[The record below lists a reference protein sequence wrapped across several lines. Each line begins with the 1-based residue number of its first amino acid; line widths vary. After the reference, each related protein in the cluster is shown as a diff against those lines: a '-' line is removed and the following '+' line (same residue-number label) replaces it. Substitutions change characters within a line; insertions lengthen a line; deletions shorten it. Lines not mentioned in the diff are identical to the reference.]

1 MKDEGHGEEYTID
14 LSDVTNP
21 CSCHQ
26 PKWQKLPCVHVIRVL
41 NWREEFWRVWEYA
54 GKEYTIGELEKT
66 CDYFEKEEFDFLVW
80 LHNLGAPE
88 KKKKKTKIFSR
99 SFKASNGRVT
109 SRIPST
115 GEFSVGVDSH
125 NDE

>member
-1 MKDEGHGEEYTID
+1 MAEAALCPRDQ
-14 LSDVTNP
+14 S
-21 CSCHQ
+21 
-26 PKWQKLPCVHVIRVL
+26 
-41 NWREEFWRVWEYA
+41 A
-54 GKEYTIGELEKT
+54 ELEKT
-66 CDYFEKEEFDFLVW
+66 CDYFKKEEFDFLVW

-115 GEFSVGVDSH
+115 GEFSVSVDSH
-125 NDE
+125 YDE

>member
-99 SFKASNGRVT
+99 SFKASN
-109 SRIPST
+109 
-115 GEFSVGVDSH
+115 
-125 NDE
+125 